1 MKLKV
6 LLPAEVLVEEE
17 VVKVIAEAE
26 DGSFCM
32 KPKHVDFV
40 ASLVPGLLSFETTG
54 GREEFLAVDEGT
66 LIKCGAEVLV
76 STANAVR
83 GPNLGTLKDMVE
95 KQFMV
100 VDEGQKSARSAV
112 AKLEANLVRKFIELG
127 HE

>member
-6 LLPAEVLVEEE
+6 LLPTEVFIEEE
-17 VVKVIAEAE
+17 VVKVIADAE
-26 DGSFCM
+26 DGSFCL
-32 KPKHVDFV
+32 KAKHVDFV
-40 ASLVPGLLSFETTG
+40 AALVPGLLSFETTD

-66 LIKCGAEVLV
+66 LVKCGTEVLV
-76 STANAVR
+76 STATAVR
-83 GPNLGTLKDMVE
+83 GPNLGTLKDTIE

-100 VDEGQKSARSAV
+100 VDEGQKSARSAI